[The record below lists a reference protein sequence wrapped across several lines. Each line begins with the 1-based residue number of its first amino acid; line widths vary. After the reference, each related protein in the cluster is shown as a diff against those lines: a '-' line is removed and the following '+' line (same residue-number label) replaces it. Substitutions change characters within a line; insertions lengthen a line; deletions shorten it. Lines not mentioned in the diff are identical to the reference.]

1 MADRVGAAVAKFPG
15 TVYLFAKNLD
25 TGEEFAI
32 RADDRIRTAST
43 IKVPIM
49 TAVFAAVESGDAKWS
64 DELVLKDADKVG
76 GSGVLQEMSD
86 GLRLPLRDLV
96 RLMIV
101 VSDNT
106 ATNLLLE
113 RFFPDFVNDQMQK
126 LGLVQT
132 RSLRKILG
140 SSKDVPVSAHY
151 SSKEGRLPGNQE
163 FGIGVTTAREMV
175 ALLAKIERGEVI
187 SPAASKE
194 MIAVMKRQ
202 QYKEGIGRRLG
213 AIPVASKSGAL
224 DHLRSDV
231 GIVYSR
237 GGRIAIAATCD
248 GIPAVDYSPD
258 NPGNLFISELTGF
271 LLDGLGK

>member
-1 MADRVGAAVAKFPG
+1 MRTVGTRSARTIALLVCAAAVAHGASKPARQGMADRVGAAVAKFPG

-43 IKVPIM
+43 IKVPVM

-113 RFFPDFVNDQMQK
+113 R
-126 LGLVQT
+126 
-132 RSLRKILG
+132 
-140 SSKDVPVSAHY
+140 
-151 SSKEGRLPGNQE
+151 
-163 FGIGVTTAREMV
+163 
-175 ALLAKIERGEVI
+175 
-187 SPAASKE
+187 
-194 MIAVMKRQ
+194 
-202 QYKEGIGRRLG
+202 
-213 AIPVASKSGAL
+213 
-224 DHLRSDV
+224 
-231 GIVYSR
+231 
-237 GGRIAIAATCD
+237 
-248 GIPAVDYSPD
+248 
-258 NPGNLFISELTGF
+258 
-271 LLDGLGK
+271 